1 MENNRRRRSL
11 ITRQRFREVTRV
23 EPNQNYKI
31 ENETSK
37 IKNQIVDMG
46 NIFSPLENSRKRE
59 PLKEWKKITD
69 SNTIFITFISDPI
82 GSNFYSSRIPSLLA
96 KLVDLGYDYIVRQY
110 PSDRHYFQ
118 NCCFKPVFIKEII
131 EKYDKNIVW
140 IDGDTHIKKCLGLFT
155 LDGDYD
161 IGLVSYTGDISS
173 FVASPIFFRNT
184 LQSKAL
190 IDAWEKHCTLKI
202 ENGIC
207 ELDHDA
213 IKHSIIP
220 QFKDVLKI
228 KLNDGNYHRGD
239 IIENVNSSVP
249 EKRIVIQEMASINSK
264 RPFNLTNKDFNIV

>member
-1 MENNRRRRSL
+1 MENNRRRSL
-11 ITRQRFREVTRV
+11 ITRQRYREVTRA
-23 EPNQNYKI
+23 ESNQNYNS
-31 ENETSK
+31 ENKEHAFK
-37 IKNQIVDMG
+37 KQIVDMQ
-46 NIFSPLENSRKRE
+46 NIFYPLKNSRTRE
-59 PLKEWKKITD
+59 PIKEWKNITN

-82 GSNFYSSRIPSLLA
+82 GSDFYSSRIPSLLA

-131 EKYDKNIVW
+131 ENYDKNIVW
-140 IDGDTHIKKCLGLFT
+140 IDGDTNIKKCLGLFT

-161 IGLVSYTGDISS
+161 IGLVSYTDDISS

-184 LQSKAL
+184 LQTKAL

-220 QFKDVLKI
+220 QFKDLLKI
-228 KLNDGNYHRGD
+228 KLNGGNYHNGD

-249 EKRIVIQEMASINSK
+249 EKRIVVQEMSSINSK

>member
-1 MENNRRRRSL
+1 MENNRRRSL

-23 EPNQNYKI
+23 EPNQNYKT
-31 ENETSK
+31 EDKESSFK
-37 IKNQIVDMG
+37 KQIVDMQ
-46 NIFSPLENSRKRE
+46 NIFSPLKNSRTRE
-59 PLKEWKKITD
+59 PIKEWKNITN

-131 EKYDKNIVW
+131 ENYDKNIVW
-140 IDGDTHIKKCLGLFT
+140 IDGDTNIKKCLGLFT

-161 IGLVSYTGDISS
+161 IGLVSYTDDISS

-184 LQSKAL
+184 LQTKAL

-220 QFKDVLKI
+220 QFKDLLKI
-228 KLNDGNYHRGD
+228 KLNGGNYHNGD

-249 EKRIVIQEMASINSK
+249 EKRIVVQEMSSINAK